1 MGKIEN
7 KHFIK
12 IEREIRNSYDGRFM
26 LLDESMSNLS
36 VKNMDKFINW
46 IDFIIIREYGKY

>member
-26 LLDESMSNLS
+26 LLDEYMSNLS